1 MIVSLKKYRKTI
13 LIIIALIVLL
23 FIAVGVDRLMS
34 FIDNPVTYMLLV
46 IFMIGLVYLFIPS
59 FIIKYWK
66 VIGLFYGFLLL
77 LYTYVRLFSGD
88 LEAYLEIKDDMYL
101 LFFLVPTPLILIT
114 GLWIYEQWKWLKNLK
129 ADQARTELSLLK
141 TQINPHFF
149 FNTLNNLYALTVKN
163 SKQAPEVILKLSDM
177 MRYTIYEGKKDLV
190 LLKEEIKYLE
200 NYLELHKIRYHKSVI
215 IQFEHS
221 IEDGDTIA
229 PLLFIILLENALKHG
244 VESLAQDA
252 YVKMDLTSNAT
263 EVCFSIENNF
273 DSPTSV
279 TEKGI
284 GLENLKHRL
293 ALIYPKK
300 HELKITVMKNVYT
313 AVLKIKKHD

>member
-1 MIVSLKKYRKTI
+1 
-13 LIIIALIVLL
+13 
-23 FIAVGVDRLMS
+23 
-34 FIDNPVTYMLLV
+34 
-46 IFMIGLVYLFIPS
+46 
-59 FIIKYWK
+59 
-66 VIGLFYGFLLL
+66 
-77 LYTYVRLFSGD
+77 
-88 LEAYLEIKDDMYL
+88 
-101 LFFLVPTPLILIT
+101 
-114 GLWIYEQWKWLKNLK
+114 
-129 ADQARTELSLLK
+129 
-141 TQINPHFF
+141 
-149 FNTLNNLYALTVKN
+149 
-163 SKQAPEVILKLSDM
+163 M

-200 NYLELHKIRYHKSVI
+200 NYLELHKILYHKSVI

-263 EVCFSIENNF
+263 EVCFRIENNF